1 MKTGKDG
8 GKNRRELKAESRE
21 EYRSSRLEGWEGR
34 GATTRQCPRVPK
46 HIPHP
51 FPHPRKSG

>member
-21 EYRSSRLEGWEGR
+21 DRSSRLEGWEGR